1 MKQVNIYTQTSFR
14 RPGKGTGWIGY
25 VLETQGRNGPVT
37 LTNFVQLEDVT
48 RHQAEL
54 LSVSKALERMIKP
67 SEITIFTDSLY
78 AAGGFNGWLEQWQQN
93 NWQSARGVPV
103 LYREEW
109 ERLLE
114 LTKPHKITVKNAE
127 HEYSKWMAGELARRA
142 EVAPVQPQKGDSHV

>member
-1 MKQVNIYTQTSFR
+1 MKQVNIYVQTSFR
-14 RPGKGTGWIGY
+14 RPRKGNGWIGY
-25 VLETQGRNGPVT
+25 VLETQGRNGPIT
-37 LTNFVQLEDVT
+37 LTNFIQLEEAT

-54 LSVSKALERMIKP
+54 LSVSKALERMVMP

-78 AAGGFNGWLEQWQQN
+78 VANGLNSWVEQWQQN

-114 LTKPHKITVKNAE
+114 LIKPHIVTVKNEE
-127 HEYSKWMAGELARRA
+127 HEYSGWFKTELSRR
-142 EVAPVQPQKGDSHV
+142 E

>member
-1 MKQVNIYTQTSFR
+1 MKQVNIYVQTSFR
-14 RPGKGTGWIGY
+14 RPRKGSGWIGY
-25 VLETQGRNGPVT
+25 VLETQGRSGPIT
-37 LTNFVQLEDVT
+37 LTNFIQLEEAT

-54 LSVSKALERMIKP
+54 LSVSKALERMVMP

-78 AAGGFNGWLEQWQQN
+78 VASGLNSWVEQWQQN

-114 LTKPHKITVKNAE
+114 LIKPHIVTVKNEE
-127 HEYSKWMAGELARRA
+127 HEYSGWFKTELSRR
-142 EVAPVQPQKGDSHV
+142 E

>member
-1 MKQVNIYTQTSFR
+1 MKQVNIYVQTSFR
-14 RPGKGTGWIGY
+14 RPRKGSGWIGY
-25 VLETQGRNGPVT
+25 VLETQGRSGPIT
-37 LTNFVQLEDVT
+37 LTNFIQLEEAT

-54 LSVSKALERMIKP
+54 LSVSKALERMVMP

-78 AAGGFNGWLEQWQQN
+78 VASGLNSWVEKWQQN

-114 LTKPHKITVKNAE
+114 LIKPHIVTVKNEE
-127 HEYSKWMAGELARRA
+127 HEYSGWFKTELSRR
-142 EVAPVQPQKGDSHV
+142 E